1 MKKLL
6 ATIGLALVVGTVL
19 AGDRNR
25 WEADGLGGYIIYDQ
39 NGNRIGRAN
48 DDLLGDYNIYDSS
61 GNRIGRA
68 QSDLLVGYIIY
79 DEAGNRTGKLE
90 PEP

>member
-6 ATIGLALVVGTVL
+6 ATIGLILVVGSVL

-25 WEADGLGGYIIYDQ
+25 WEADGLGGYDIYNS
-39 NGNRIGRAN
+39 NGERIGRAD
-48 DDLLGDYNIYDSS
+48 DDLLGGYDIYDRS
-61 GNRIGRA
+61 GERIGRA
-68 QSDLLVGYIIY
+68 DSDLIDGYDIY
-79 DEAGNRTGKLE
+79 DRNGKRTGHLD